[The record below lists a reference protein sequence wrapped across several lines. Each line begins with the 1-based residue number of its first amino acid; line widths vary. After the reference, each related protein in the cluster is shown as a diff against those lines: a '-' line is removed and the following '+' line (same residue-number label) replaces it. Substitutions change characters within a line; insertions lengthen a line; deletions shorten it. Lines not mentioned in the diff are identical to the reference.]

1 MKKEVENTRS
11 VTFTKELKN
20 GVEIPYLGFG
30 TYRIQGEAAYQAV
43 LEALRV
49 GYRHID
55 TAAIYRNES
64 QIGQAI
70 KDSGIPREEIFVA
83 TKLWNDDQGFDKTLR
98 AFEKSLSQLQS
109 SYVDL
114 YLIHWPVPE
123 KRLQSWRALQ
133 EIYVQQKARAIGLS
147 NFLIRHLKELRSSSD
162 VLPAVNQIEL
172 HPFLYDKELIDYCES
187 SEIAVEAYSPLTKG
201 RRLSDSRVT
210 AIAQKYEKTP
220 AQLLIRWCLEHDW
233 IVLPKSRHPQRIH
246 ENADVFDFEI
256 SAEDMQILDS
266 LNENLHTGWDPT
278 DVS

>member
-1 MKKEVENTRS
+1 MENTRS
-11 VTFTKELKN
+11 VTFTKQLKN
-20 GVEIPYLGFG
+20 GVEVPYLGFG
-30 TYRIQGEAAYQAV
+30 TYRIQGDTAYEAV
-43 LEALRV
+43 LEALRA

-55 TAAIYRNES
+55 TAAIYRNEP
-64 QIGQAI
+64 QVGQAI

-83 TKLWNDDQGFDKTLR
+83 TKLWNDDQGFDKALR
-98 AFEKSLSQLQS
+98 AFEKSLSQLQL

-123 KRLQSWRALQ
+123 KRPQSWKALQ
-133 EIYVQQKARAIGLS
+133 EIYFQKKARAIGVS
-147 NFLIRHLKELRSSSD
+147 NFLIRHLVELRSSSD

-187 SEIAVEAYSPLTKG
+187 NEIAVEAYSPLTKG
-201 RRLSDSRVT
+201 RKLRDSTIT
-210 AIAQKYEKTP
+210 AIARKYEKTP

-233 IVLPKSRHPQRIH
+233 IVLPKSRHPQRIR